1 MSTQRFSKKY
11 IKKDLENMRIK
22 LEQMMKK
29 QYAERP
35 DSNNVIM
42 QKISFIDFLLKRWK
56 LEKLKS

>member
-11 IKKDLENMRIK
+11 IKQDLENMRIK